1 MLYNTNILGY
11 IGSEN
16 NKNHKKNILV
26 IWDEHQK
33 KILSE
38 LRFSE
43 NILNLKLR
51 RDKIIVI
58 CLNKIYVFN
67 LETFQTLDMAKILI
81 QLLESII
88 VWKKQFWLIL
98 LKIEEKYK

>member
-1 MLYNTNILGY
+1 MLYKTNILCY

-16 NKNHKKNILV
+16 NKNHKRDNLV
-26 IWDEHQK
+26 IWDEQQK

-43 NILNLKLR
+43 NILNFKLR

-67 LETFQTLDMAKILI
+67 LETFQTLDVSKFL
-81 QLLESII
+81 
-88 VWKKQFWLIL
+88 
-98 LKIEEKYK
+98 

>member
-1 MLYNTNILGY
+1 MLYKTNILGY

-16 NKNHKKNILV
+16 NKNHKRDNLV
-26 IWDEHQK
+26 IWDEQQK

-43 NILNLKLR
+43 NILNFKLR
-51 RDKIIVI
+51 RDKIVVI

-67 LETFQTLDMAKILI
+67 LETFQTLD
-81 QLLESII
+81 
-88 VWKKQFWLIL
+88 VNF
-98 LKIEEKYK
+98 YK